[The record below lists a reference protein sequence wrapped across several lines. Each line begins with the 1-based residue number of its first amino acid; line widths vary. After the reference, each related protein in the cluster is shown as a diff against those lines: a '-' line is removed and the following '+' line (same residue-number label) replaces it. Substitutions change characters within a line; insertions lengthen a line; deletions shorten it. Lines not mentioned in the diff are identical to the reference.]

1 MRFHSGTKLVIEF
14 TDDAITSQM
23 EAESHVPP
31 NQAACK
37 AQLRRLLQ
45 RLGDV
50 GQLRSDDQWNTEADG
65 FFAIKARCGLR
76 AYGWFHRYRRGVFVV
91 SHFIFKK
98 RQKLDPADRVRA
110 KGNRS
115 QLYRKEGYENAP

>member
-1 MRFHSGTKLVIEF
+1 MLFHSGAKLVIEF
-14 TDDAITSQM
+14 TDDANASLE

-50 GQLRSDDQWNTEADG
+50 GRLQSPDQWNTEGDG
-65 FFAIKARCGLR
+65 FFAVKARCGLR
-76 AYGWFHRYRRGVFVV
+76 GYGWFHKHRRGVFVV
-91 SHFIFKK
+91 SHFILKK
-98 RQKLDPADRVRA
+98 RQKLDPADMERA
-110 KGNRS
+110 GKNREAF
-115 QLYRKEGYENAP
+115 YRGEGYGN